1 MMHEGIWVFGD
12 HRNYY
17 QDRVTLQLLARA
29 REMAAKVNTYVGV
42 VVIGADVDEYCM
54 EYTAHGA
61 EKVFLVEH
69 ESLQEY
75 SLEGFTG
82 IITDL
87 VREFRPEILLVPG
100 SDFGRLLAPKVA
112 ARLGTGASSDCIAL
126 DIDDEGFFV
135 QMSAVHD
142 GSAVA
147 EILGRDIYPHIATVR
162 PGVYRERPHDYNAC
176 AELVRVEADE
186 GSFRERVRVLSSTRE
201 SAETGGLEEAPC
213 VVCAGNGI
221 GRGGI
226 RRVRELAALISAEI
240 GCTRPLV
247 EKNFMT
253 HDRLIG
259 QTGKAVR
266 PELLIVAGASGATQF
281 TAAIGGSKC
290 IVAVNRDQNAA
301 VFGHCD
307 IGIVGDADSVMRR
320 LIARLKK

>member
-29 REMAAKVNTYVGV
+29 RDMAEKIHTYVGV
-42 VVIGADVDEYCM
+42 VVIGAGVDEYCM

-61 EKVFLVEH
+61 EKIFLVEH
-69 ESLQEY
+69 DSLREY
-75 SLEGFTG
+75 SLGRFTG
-82 IITDL
+82 VLAEL

-126 DIDDEGFFV
+126 DIDEEGFFV

-147 EILGRDIYPHIATVR
+147 EILGREAYPQIATVR
-162 PGVYRERPHDYNAC
+162 PGVYRERPHDYSAK
-176 AELVRVEADE
+176 AELVRVDADE
-186 GSFRERVRVLSSTRE
+186 DAFRERIRVISSSRE
-201 SAETGGLEEAPC
+201 PAESGGLEGAQC

-221 GRGGI
+221 SRGGI
-226 RRVRELAALISAEI
+226 KRVRELAALISAET

-247 EKNFMT
+247 EKNLLP

-259 QTGKAVR
+259 QTGKSVR
-266 PELLIVAGASGATQF
+266 PELLIVAGASGAAQF

-290 IVAVNRDQNAA
+290 IVAVNRDQHAA

-307 IGIVGDADSVMRR
+307 IGIVGDADSVIRR